1 MSSKKSCK
9 LGYYFSIFWKILCS
23 TTFTQCFIIRVYNRG
38 PFAPPGKCQKKPGC
52 LGLVRIVLSTIS
64 SDLKLHKASPGFIRK
79 GFNSQNV
86 YSGIQ
91 FNNKQNK

>member
-1 MSSKKSCK
+1 MSSKKSCE

-23 TTFTQCFIIRVYNRG
+23 TTFTQCFITRVYNRG
-38 PFAPPGKCQKKPGC
+38 LLLHQANVKKKPGC
-52 LGLVRIVLSTIS
+52 LGLVQIVLSTIS